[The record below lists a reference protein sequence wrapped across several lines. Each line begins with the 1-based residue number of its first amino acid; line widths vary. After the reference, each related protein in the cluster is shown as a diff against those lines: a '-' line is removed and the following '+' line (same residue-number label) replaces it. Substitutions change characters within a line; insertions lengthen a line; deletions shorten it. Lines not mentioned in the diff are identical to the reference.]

1 MSGRAPPPH
10 CRSTHAV
17 PLGGIYGDSDAA
29 LLLVVTNA
37 ASSSGPGRS
46 CDLLCVCV
54 FFGDEIWSSPP
65 SLPPFL
71 PLLRSARRG
80 RARAP
85 ARPPALPN
93 ALCVPFVNGYC
104 SAADLI
110 VPSVSFC
117 LHHADDSGGGS
128 RFGARAR
135 RPGIGGG
142 EDVG

>member
-46 CDLLCVCV
+46 CDLLCVLCF

-71 PLLRSARRG
+71 PLLRSARRASVAREG
-80 RARAP
+80 SRSCPPARA
-85 ARPPALPN
+85 AKCAL
-93 ALCVPFVNGYC
+93 F
-104 SAADLI
+104 
-110 VPSVSFC
+110 SFC
-117 LHHADDSGGGS
+117 
-128 RFGARAR
+128 
-135 RPGIGGG
+135 
-142 EDVG
+142 